1 MSSEGSCTLKKSWYL
16 AYSAAHDSLQPPRAL
31 ARTREKNVT
40 FQGLLMLENGYIVPL
55 STKKV
60 SILSSD

>member
-1 MSSEGSCTLKKSWYL
+1 MAHSV
-16 AYSAAHDSLQPPRAL
+16 AHDSLQPPRAL

-40 FQGLLMLENGYIVPL
+40 FQGLLMLENGYIVP
-55 STKKV
+55 SKKV